1 MRLIVA
7 KQYPDEEGKLSKE
20 TDGDW
25 MRFIDFEALSNHV
38 ENKLKEQNNETRD
51 SGKPTQ
57 SR

>member
-7 KQYPDEEGKLSKE
+7 KQYPNEKGKLPKE

-38 ENKLKEQNNETRD
+38 ENKLKEQN
-51 SGKPTQ
+51 K
-57 SR
+57 